1 MGMGVELIAQ
11 LTGLVSRTEAGSVIL
26 DVGGVGYQVFVPAG
40 VLAGLPEA
48 GGKATLMT
56 HLIVREDELT
66 LYGFA
71 TQVEMQ
77 AFRILLGVSGVGPK
91 VALALLST
99 LEVSDLAKALSTSD
113 TRIITKV
120 PGVGPKLAQRLC
132 LELGDKMA
140 AFAFEKRTE
149 RAAAGERTAQENAAY
164 EDAIEGLVSLGYGR
178 PDARRAVERVIAE
191 AEDRANVGALINGA
205 LRLLTGGKR

>member
-1 MGMGVELIAQ
+1 MIAQ
-11 LTGLVSRTEAGSVIL
+11 LTGLVARTEAGCVIL

-40 VLAGLPEA
+40 VLTGLPEA
-48 GGKATLMT
+48 GGKTTLMT
-56 HLIVREDELT
+56 HLVVREDDLT

-71 TQVEMQ
+71 TQTELQ

-91 VALALLST
+91 VALALLSA
-99 LEVSDLAKALSTSD
+99 LDVSDLARALSTSD
-113 TRIITKV
+113 TRVVTKV

-140 AFAFEKRTE
+140 AFVFEKRTE

-178 PDARRAVERVIAE
+178 PDARRAVDRVFAE
-191 AEDRANVGALINGA
+191 ITDRTGVGEIINGA
-205 LRLLTGGKR
+205 LRLLNSSKR